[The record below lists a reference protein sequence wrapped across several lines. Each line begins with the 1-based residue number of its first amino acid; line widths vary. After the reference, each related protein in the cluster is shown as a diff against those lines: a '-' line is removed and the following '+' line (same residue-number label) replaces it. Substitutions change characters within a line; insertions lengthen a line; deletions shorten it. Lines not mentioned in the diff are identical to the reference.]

1 MQAVN
6 VCVSVYL
13 MITVMLY
20 LYMSMILIPPL
31 TVERCMS
38 LKTGV
43 DLAKPLFDVFM
54 KGPDK
59 MKRNNNKL
67 DELLQYIPENKRSIA
82 ERLISE
88 LEFMTDTLTG
98 LKAII
103 REKGAEEEFCNG
115 KQHFTRERPAMN
127 SYTKLIARYSTLYKQ
142 VCDLMNNSPE
152 AKTELMKFLE
162 K

>member
-1 MQAVN
+1 
-6 VCVSVYL
+6 
-13 MITVMLY
+13 
-20 LYMSMILIPPL
+20 
-31 TVERCMS
+31 MS

-54 KGPDK
+54 KGLGK

-88 LEFMTDTLTG
+88 LEFMTDTLTS